1 MTVGT
6 KEERKKTGDLHVL
19 KYLVRPSVGCAPLR
33 PLKRCFSH
41 GQIFR
46 QGGALTGQG
55 HPYDHVNA
63 CLKSC
68 HPPDPHRRSLLLC
81 TLKRVST
88 LLPLSV
94 RYRNPACVHLIGYH
108 LRALVR

>member
-6 KEERKKTGDLHVL
+6 KEKRKKTGDLHVL

-41 GQIFR
+41 GQNFC

-94 RYRNPACVHLIGYH
+94 
-108 LRALVR
+108 